1 MADIE
6 VGDLVARI
14 TLDDTG
20 LDKSLAQIQ
29 REMKLVASEFEKAS
43 ASLEVFGSE
52 EDKLR
57 AKSDQLTKQIAL
69 QGQRVELL
77 RQEFKKAAQ
86 EKGEDAVATQKLAV
100 QLNKAEAALAKMQV
114 ELQKTNKELAD
125 QPSRMA
131 KWSSGLKDFGNHL
144 QSAGQEIATSFGVAG
159 AAISAALGYAVNTAA
174 DFEAQM
180 DRVGAIAEASA
191 ADLDA
196 MSDAAMDLGA
206 KTSKSASEVAQGMEM
221 MAAMGF
227 KANEIIAAMPGVI
240 AAAEASGTDMA
251 LVADTMAVS
260 LRTFG
265 LEASQATH
273 VADVLAKTANMS
285 AANIEGMAYVL
296 KYAAAPAHTL
306 GMSLEELAAS
316 AAIMADAGIRGE
328 TAGTTLRS
336 ALLSLTAPS
345 KEASKEL
352 ENLKVKITDAQ
363 GNMLPFADII
373 AQLKAGMQGWGN
385 AQKAAALET
394 LFGKEAVSGMM
405 AVIEAGPEKIR
416 ALTAELQNST
426 GASAQAAAQ
435 MKDNLK
441 GALEQLSGAFETMQI
456 TIGNALI
463 PVIQSLAGALQSV
476 VDWFN
481 QLDPSVQQFI
491 ALSAAA
497 GAALLTLI
505 GALGAVMAAVGL
517 AASGLGAL
525 GLSLSAVSAAILP
538 VTAAIA
544 GLTAAGILLY
554 QNWDTISA
562 NAKVVWNGIVS
573 VVKPAVDEVASFITK
588 TFGDLAAWWKSIW
601 PDLQVAFMNIWNAI
615 LAYTRPTLEAIKAVF
630 DAVWPYI
637 KNITVAVW
645 ETIKTVIN
653 SVITAIK
660 GSMEIFIG
668 LFTGDWDRMW
678 NGVKMS
684 AQAGWD
690 AIKAIFSGAIDIIY
704 NLLNGLASGI
714 SAYFQQIGKAIV
726 TGEWWSAFVEWLS
739 NIPSLIGEKLSEW
752 GDAIGNWFIEQK
764 SMISSLLEQWWINIG
779 EWFSSIPSRI
789 SEKLTEWGEA
799 IKTWAQEQHQENIR
813 QFSEWWSAISEWFSS
828 IPSRLQEKLIEWK
841 NAIVGWFSE
850 QKENISAK
858 MGEWWE
864 SMKTWFSSI
873 PQKLGHSLGE
883 WWNTIGTWFSEI
895 PGKIS
900 AKLEE
905 WWTAIKNWFSSMPE
919 KPEIKNAG
927 SNIVN
932 SLVNGAAATSPSEM
946 DRLGKMIVDGLTG
959 ALAVLGIA
967 VLAAGREIIKR
978 FIEGVKS
985 IDVVEIGRNI
995 VQGLAQGIESLSG
1008 WIKQKVLTFV
1018 EGIGKTIKE
1027 FFGIQSPSRLM
1038 SEYGRYIV
1046 EGLWEGIQSMA
1057 SWIKSNVTQFASN
1070 IANTIKQFFGIASPS
1085 RLMAEYGRYI
1095 SEGLAVG
1102 MRENEKAVADAA
1114 KAQADIV
1121 KAKTKEAKDAAI
1133 AHWQEMQ
1140 VKVKSNADLM
1150 AQAVTF
1156 ALDKVR
1162 ETTQLELA
1170 ISRQEFEL
1178 FAATLGNTT
1187 TEQAQKLQAQMELLR
1202 IELAT
1207 SKETVDV
1214 LNKAYDEMVK
1224 VKGENSVEAQKLYLE
1239 LLKEQTAY
1247 AELNNQLKELESNYQ
1262 AATRAAQQ
1270 LIFEQGRIYENI
1282 NGKWV
1287 QVGGKGYP
1295 GSGEP
1300 YNPPGIPDW
1309 LDTSNNGGGGGEKED
1324 SGRTRPKDTD
1334 REGAYQKDVDK
1345 DNFAGSVNTNVRK
1358 AAKEVGDSI
1367 KEAFDKVKDAFRF
1380 PGLATGGTVTKSGWT
1395 WVGENGPE
1403 LLRLPRAA
1411 EVTPPELIGPR
1422 YGVSGGIDYNRLAR
1436 SMAAVLPTGPIY
1448 VTIPAKDLSEM
1459 RTITDFFN
1467 RIQQVARARG

>member
-1 MADIE
+1 LADIE

-20 LDKSLAQIQ
+20 LDKSMAQIQ
-29 REMKLVASEFEKAS
+29 REMKLVASEFEKAT
-43 ASLEVFGSE
+43 ASLEAFGSE

-69 QGQRVELL
+69 QGQKVELL

-86 EKGEDAVATQKLAV
+86 EKGEDAVATQKLAI
-100 QLNKAEAALAKMQV
+100 QLSKAEAALAKMQA

-125 QPSRMA
+125 QPTLMS
-131 KWSSGLKDFGNHL
+131 KWSKGLQDVGNRL

-180 DRVGAIAEASA
+180 DRVGAIAEASSA
-191 ADLDA
+191 ELEA
-196 MSDAAMDLGA
+196 MTKTAMELGA
-206 KTSKSASEVAQGMEM
+206 STSKSASEVAQGMEM

-240 AAAEASGTDMA
+240 SAAEASGEDMA

-260 LRTFG
+260 IRAFG
-265 LEASQATH
+265 LEASQSTH
-273 VADVLAKTANMS
+273 VADVLAKTANIS
-285 AANIEGMAYVL
+285 AANLEGMAYAL

-306 GMSLEELAAS
+306 GMSLEELS
-316 AAIMADAGIRGE
+316 AAVAVMSDAGIRGE
-328 TAGTTLRS
+328 TAGTTLRM
-336 ALLSLTAPS
+336 ALTRLAKPTD
-345 KEASKEL
+345 EAAEVL
-352 ENLKVKITDAQ
+352 NLLGVKINDAN
-363 GNMLPFADII
+363 GNMLPFSNIVG
-373 AQLKAGMQGWGN
+373 QLKTSMDGLSN
-385 AQKAAALET
+385 SQKAAYLAT
-394 LFGKEAVSGMM
+394 IFGVEAMSGMM
-405 AVIEAGPEKIR
+405 TIIEAGPAKLQ
-416 ALTAELQNST
+416 ALTKELQNSS
-426 GASAQAAAQ
+426 GASAEAAAK

-441 GALEQLSGAFETMQI
+441 GSLEQLSGAFETMQI

-463 PVIQSLAGALQSV
+463 PVIQTLAGALQSV
-476 VDWFN
+476 VVWFN
-481 QLDPSVQQFI
+481 QLDPSVQEFV

-505 GALGAVMAAVGL
+505 GAFGAVMAAVGL

-562 NAKVVWNGIVS
+562 YAKVVWNGIAS
-573 VVKPAVDEVASFITK
+573 AIKPAVDEVAKFITK

-601 PDLQVAFMNIWNAI
+601 PDLQVAFMNIWSAI
-615 LAYTRPTLEAIKAVF
+615 LAFIRPTLETIKAVF

-645 ETIKTVIN
+645 EAVKG
-653 SVITAIK
+653 VITAAINAIK

-668 LFTGDWDRMW
+668 LFTGDWGRMW

-690 AIKAIFSGAIDIIY
+690 AIKSIFSSAIQVI
-704 NLLNGLASGI
+704 LNIAGGLVSGI
-714 SAYFQQIGKAIV
+714 AAYFGQIGKQMAGYGGDIV
-726 TGEWWSAFVEWLS
+726 KG
-739 NIPSLIGEKLSEW
+739 
-752 GDAIGNWFIEQK
+752 
-764 SMISSLLEQWWINIG
+764 
-779 EWFSSIPSRI
+779 
-789 SEKLTEWGEA
+789 
-799 IKTWAQEQHQENIR
+799 
-813 QFSEWWSAISEWFSS
+813 
-828 IPSRLQEKLIEWK
+828 
-841 NAIVGWFSE
+841 
-850 QKENISAK
+850 
-858 MGEWWE
+858 
-864 SMKTWFSSI
+864 
-873 PQKLGHSLGE
+873 LGE
-883 WWNTIGTWFSEI
+883 GIQSMATWV
-895 PGKIS
+895 K
-900 AKLEE
+900 
-905 WWTAIKNWFSSMPE
+905 E
-919 KPEIKNAG
+919 K
-927 SNIVN
+927 VL
-932 SLVNGAAATSPSEM
+932 SLVTTISNT
-946 DRLGKMIVDGLTG
+946 
-959 ALAVLGIA
+959 
-967 VLAAGREIIKR
+967 
-978 FIEGVKS
+978 VK
-985 IDVVEIGRNI
+985 D
-995 VQGLAQGIESLSG
+995 
-1008 WIKQKVLTFV
+1008 
-1018 EGIGKTIKE
+1018 
-1027 FFGIQSPSRLM
+1027 FFGIASPSRLM
-1038 SEYGRYIV
+1038 AEYGRYIV
-1046 EGLWEGIQSMA
+1046 EGLWAGIQSMA
-1057 SWIKSNVTQFASN
+1057 AWIKSNVTQFASD
-1070 IANTIKQFFGIASPS
+1070 IANNIKQFFGIASPS

-1095 SEGLAVG
+1095 AEGLAVG

-1140 VKVKSNADLM
+1140 TKVKTNADLM
-1150 AQAVTF
+1150 AQSITF

-1187 TEQAQKLQAQMELLR
+1187 TEQAQKLKAQLELLR

-1214 LNKAYDEMVK
+1214 LNKAYDEMAK

-1247 AELNNQLKELESNYQ
+1247 AELNNQLKELEKNYQ

-1282 NGKWV
+1282 NGNWV

-1300 YNPPGIPDW
+1300 YNPPGMPDW

-1334 REGAYQKDVDK
+1334 REGSYQKDVDE
-1345 DNFAGSVNTNVRK
+1345 DNFAGNVDTNVKK
-1358 AAKEVGDSI
+1358 AAKSIGDSI
-1367 KEAFDKVKDAFRF
+1367 KDAFDKVKDAFKF

-1395 WVGENGPE
+1395 WVGERGPE
-1403 LLRLPRAA
+1403 LLNLPRGSQ
-1411 EVTPPELIGPR
+1411 VIPLDKMPGQ
-1422 YGVSGGIDYNRLAR
+1422 IDYNALAKAIAAYMKPNVTMNNTFN
-1436 SMAAVLPTGPIY
+1436 SPTPLSPAEMARKTL
-1448 VTIPAKDLSEM
+1448 
-1459 RTITDFFN
+1459 
-1467 RIQQVARARG
+1467 QVSRQLAMEWGM

>member
-20 LDKSLAQIQ
+20 LDKSMAQIQ
-29 REMKLVASEFEKAS
+29 REMKLVASEFEKAT
-43 ASLEVFGSE
+43 ASLEAFGSE

-69 QGQRVELL
+69 QGQKVELL

-86 EKGEDAVATQKLAV
+86 EKGEDAVATQKLAI

-131 KWSSGLKDFGNHL
+131 KWSSGLQDVGNRL

-180 DRVGAIAEASA
+180 GRVGAIAEASSA
-191 ADLDA
+191 ELEA
-196 MSDAAMDLGA
+196 MTKTAMELGA
-206 KTSKSASEVAQGMEM
+206 STSKSASEVAQGMEM
-221 MAAMGF
+221 MATMGF

-240 AAAEASGTDMA
+240 AAAEASGEDMA
-251 LVADTMAVS
+251 LVADTMAVA
-260 LRTFG
+260 LRAFG
-265 LEASQATH
+265 LEASQSTH
-273 VADVLAKTANMS
+273 VADVLAKTANIS
-285 AANIEGMAYVL
+285 AANVEGMAYAL

-306 GMSLEELAAS
+306 GMSLEELS
-316 AAIMADAGIRGE
+316 AAVAIMSDAGIRGE

-505 GALGAVMAAVGL
+505 GAFGAVMAAVGL
-517 AASGLGAL
+517 AASGMGAL

-544 GLTAAGILLY
+544 GLTAAGVLLY
-554 QNWDTISA
+554 QNWDTISTY
-562 NAKVVWNGIVS
+562 AKVVWNSIAS
-573 VVKPAVDEVASFITK
+573 AIKPAVDEVAKFITK

-601 PDLQVAFMNIWNAI
+601 PDLQVAFMNIWSAI
-615 LAYTRPTLEAIKAVF
+615 LAFIRPTLETIKAVF

-645 ETIKTVIN
+645 EAIKG
-653 SVITAIK
+653 VITAAINAIK

-690 AIKAIFSGAIDIIY
+690 AIKSIFSSAIQVI
-704 NLLNGLASGI
+704 LNIAGGLVSGI
-714 SAYFQQIGKAIV
+714 AAYFGQIGKQMASYGGDIV
-726 TGEWWSAFVEWLS
+726 KG
-739 NIPSLIGEKLSEW
+739 
-752 GDAIGNWFIEQK
+752 
-764 SMISSLLEQWWINIG
+764 
-779 EWFSSIPSRI
+779 
-789 SEKLTEWGEA
+789 
-799 IKTWAQEQHQENIR
+799 
-813 QFSEWWSAISEWFSS
+813 
-828 IPSRLQEKLIEWK
+828 
-841 NAIVGWFSE
+841 
-850 QKENISAK
+850 
-858 MGEWWE
+858 
-864 SMKTWFSSI
+864 
-873 PQKLGHSLGE
+873 LG
-883 WWNTIGTWFSEI
+883 
-895 PGKIS
+895 
-900 AKLEE
+900 
-905 WWTAIKNWFSSMPE
+905 
-919 KPEIKNAG
+919 
-927 SNIVN
+927 
-932 SLVNGAAATSPSEM
+932 
-946 DRLGKMIVDGLTG
+946 
-959 ALAVLGIA
+959 
-967 VLAAGREIIKR
+967 
-978 FIEGVKS
+978 
-985 IDVVEIGRNI
+985 
-995 VQGLAQGIESLSG
+995 
-1008 WIKQKVLTFV
+1008 
-1018 EGIGKTIKE
+1018 
-1027 FFGIQSPSRLM
+1027 
-1038 SEYGRYIV
+1038 
-1046 EGLWEGIQSMA
+1046 EGIQSMA
-1057 SWIKSNVTQFASN
+1057 TWVKEKVLSLVTAISNTV
-1070 IANTIKQFFGIASPS
+1070 KEFFGIASPS
-1085 RLMAEYGRYI
+1085 RLMAEYGRFIVEGIWEGIKSMVSWLKSNVTQFASNIANTFKEFFGIHSPSRLMAEYGQYI
-1095 SEGLAVG
+1095 AEGLAIG
-1102 MRENEKAVADAA
+1102 IEQNKG
-1114 KAQADIV
+1114 KPIQ
-1121 KAKTKEAKDAAI
+1121 
-1133 AHWQEMQ
+1133 Q
-1140 VKVKSNADLM
+1140 ADLM
-1150 AQAVTF
+1150 AQAING
-1156 ALDKVR
+1156 AL
-1162 ETTQLELA
+1162 
-1170 ISRQEFEL
+1170 
-1178 FAATLGNTT
+1178 G
-1187 TEQAQKLQAQMELLR
+1187 KLQSGLKLTSQIAQAEFDLMAAKMQESGSESEMLKAKYELLTKQLD
-1202 IELAT
+1202 IQNQ
-1207 SKETVDV
+1207 TVAV
-1214 LNKAYDEMVK
+1214 LRKAYEDMK
-1224 VKGENSVEAQKLYLE
+1224 ATKGENAEETKKLYLE

-1282 NGKWV
+1282 NGNWV
-1287 QVGGKGYP
+1287 QVGGKGYS

-1300 YNPPGIPDW
+1300 YNPPGMPDW

-1334 REGAYQKDVDK
+1334 REGSYQKDVDE
-1345 DNFAGSVNTNVRK
+1345 DNFAGNVNTNVRK
-1358 AAKEVGDSI
+1358 AAKDIGDSI
-1367 KEAFDKVKDAFRF
+1367 KDVFDKVKDAFKF

-1422 YGVSGGIDYNRLAR
+1422 YGAVEGSSSIKLSFNINGPVYGIDDLKGQMRRIIEQEA
-1436 SMAAVLPTGPIY
+1436 LPI
-1448 VTIPAKDLSEM
+1448 
-1459 RTITDFFN
+1459 IT
-1467 RIQQVARARG
+1467 RQIRQPARAR

>member
-29 REMKLVASEFEKAS
+29 REMKLVASEFEKAT
-43 ASLEVFGSE
+43 ASLEAFGSE

-69 QGQRVELL
+69 QGQKVELL

-352 ENLKVKITDAQ
+352 EKLKVRITDAQ

-1070 IANTIKQFFGIASPS
+1070 IANTIKEFFGIHSPS

-1095 SEGLAVG
+1095 AEGLANG
-1102 MRENEKAVADAA
+1102 IEQNKG
-1114 KAQADIV
+1114 KPIQ
-1121 KAKTKEAKDAAI
+1121 
-1133 AHWQEMQ
+1133 Q
-1140 VKVKSNADLM
+1140 ADLM
-1150 AQAVTF
+1150 VQAINGALGKLQNELKLTAQIAQAEF
-1156 ALDKVR
+1156 DLMAAKM
-1162 ETTQLELA
+1162 
-1170 ISRQEFEL
+1170 QESGSESEML
-1178 FAATLGNTT
+1178 KA
-1187 TEQAQKLQAQMELLR
+1187 KYELLTQQLD
-1202 IELAT
+1202 IQNQ
-1207 SKETVDV
+1207 TVAV
-1214 LNKAYDEMVK
+1214 LRKAYEDMK
-1224 VKGENSVEAQKLYLE
+1224 ATKGENAEETKKLYLE

-1247 AELNNQLKELESNYQ
+1247 QGLKKELQEVEQQLKKATSAKIEFLQ
-1262 AATRAAQQ
+1262 ADGKNFFR
-1270 LIFEQGRIYENI
+1270 ND
-1282 NGKWV
+1282 NGHWV
-1287 QVGGKGYP
+1287 EIGDTG
-1295 GSGEP
+1295 P
-1300 YNPPGIPDW
+1300 YNPVIYDDEGKVVSRISDW
-1309 LDTSNNGGGGGEKED
+1309 LDTSNNGGGEEKRD
-1324 SGRTRPKDTD
+1324 KGRNPTD
-1334 REGAYQKDVDK
+1334 PNDK
-1345 DNFAGSVNTNVRK
+1345 DYKNDDRYTWDEDKGRWWDNEDGGWEGSDIFDSFKSETKK
-1358 AAKEVGDSI
+1358 AAKDIGDSI
-1367 KEAFDKVKDAFRF
+1367 KDVFDKVKDAFKF

-1422 YGVSGGIDYNRLAR
+1422 YGAVEGSSSINLSFNINGPVYGIDDLKGQMRRIIEQEA
-1436 SMAAVLPTGPIY
+1436 LPI
-1448 VTIPAKDLSEM
+1448 
-1459 RTITDFFN
+1459 IT
-1467 RIQQVARARG
+1467 RQIRQPARAR